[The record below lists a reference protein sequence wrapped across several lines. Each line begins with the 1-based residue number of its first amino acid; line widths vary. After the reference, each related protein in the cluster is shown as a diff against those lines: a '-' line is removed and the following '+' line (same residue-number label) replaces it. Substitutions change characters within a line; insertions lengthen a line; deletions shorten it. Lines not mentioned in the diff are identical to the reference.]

1 MAVAIDP
8 RPVRG
13 GGPARTAQP
22 TDTAVTLD
30 RRHSGSAISV
40 AGGTLWGR
48 FARCAVGPPRCARTD
63 GVAQLRAVP
72 VVSAGCPRRVR
83 WGSVADSE
91 N

>member
-48 FARCAVGPPRCARTD
+48 FARWVCRGAPART
-63 GVAQLRAVP
+63 GVAQLWCRR
-72 VVSAGCPRRVR
+72 VSVR